1 MRKQPLDPTI
11 ADEIRHDRMQEAQ
24 TMNYERCL
32 VRARE
37 MFAMGEL
44 TDQIRDLVADDPID
58 ATNIALRVC
67 YGNHFFYPRINV
79 DAFEATVEGI
89 IEKQAQRLLEDL

>member
-1 MRKQPLDPTI
+1 
-11 ADEIRHDRMQEAQ
+11 MQEAQ
-24 TMNYERCL
+24 TQNYERCL

-37 MFAMGEL
+37 MFALGEL
-44 TDQIRDLVADDPID
+44 TDQIRDLVADAPID
-58 ATNIALRVC
+58 ATAISLYVSF
-67 YGNHFFYPRINV
+67 GQHFFYPRINV